1 MDSDHGG
8 HAGSEKKLAWPEVVS
23 HREAG
28 PDGEPHAAAPHPD
41 SGEEDAGA
49 GSAEIPGTG
58 AGRRPDTATDAAPGT
73 APAPG
78 TSPALVPGADP
89 GPTPGTVP
97 AVGTAVGTAPA
108 VGAGTG
114 TVPAVGAD
122 PGQPRRPSAGIAALS
137 LPYQVTAALAL
148 SVIGLLA
155 FGHLAMVFL
164 HVAPSNTLTKQHGES
179 VDAWVYPEFEQNWK
193 LFAPNPLQQNV
204 AVHVRAEIAGD
215 DGRRTTRWM
224 SLSGEDGE
232 AIRGNPLPS
241 HVDQNE
247 LRRAW
252 DFYVGSHD
260 NENRANGL
268 RGELSE
274 RYIRRIVMLRLIDHN
289 YAGTVERIQV
299 RSAVRSVGVPPWS
312 EEKISTRPNYRVLP
326 WWTVTS
332 DDLPESAA
340 ADRAAQAE
348 EAEK

>member
-41 SGEEDAGA
+41 SEDEDAGA

-58 AGRRPDTATDAAPGT
+58 AGRRPDTAMDAAPGAAPAPGT
-73 APAPG
+73 APAL
-78 TSPALVPGADP
+78 APGADP
-89 GPTPGTVP
+89 GPAPGT
-97 AVGTAVGTAPA
+97 A
-108 VGAGTG
+108 
-114 TVPAVGAD
+114 PAVGAD

-155 FGHLAMVFL
+155 VGHLAMVFL

-204 AVHVRAEIAGD
+204 AVQVRAEIAGD

-260 NENRANGL
+260 NENRPNGL

-312 EEKISTRPNYRVLP
+312 EEKINTKPNYRVLP

-340 ADRAAQAE
+340 AARAAQAE

>member
-28 PDGEPHAAAPHPD
+28 PDGEPHAATPHPD
-41 SGEEDAGA
+41 SGDEDAGA
-49 GSAEIPGTG
+49 ASAEIPGTG
-58 AGRRPDTATDAAPGT
+58 AGRRPDTAMDVAPGAAPAPGT
-73 APAPG
+73 APAVVPG
-78 TSPALVPGADP
+78 AAPAPGFAAGADP
-89 GPTPGTVP
+89 GPAP
-97 AVGTAVGTAPA
+97 GTAPA
-108 VGAGTG
+108 VGA
-114 TVPAVGAD
+114 AS
-122 PGQPRRPSAGIAALS
+122 GQPRRPSGGIAALS

-204 AVHVRAEIAGD
+204 AVHVRADIVGD

-241 HVDQNE
+241 HVHQNE

-260 NENRANGL
+260 NKNRPNGL

-289 YAGTVERIQV
+289 YAGTVERIQI
-299 RSAVRSVGVPPWS
+299 RSAVRSVGAPPWS
-312 EEKISTRPNYRVLP
+312 SEKISTKPHYRVLP

-340 ADRAAQAE
+340 ADRAAQGE